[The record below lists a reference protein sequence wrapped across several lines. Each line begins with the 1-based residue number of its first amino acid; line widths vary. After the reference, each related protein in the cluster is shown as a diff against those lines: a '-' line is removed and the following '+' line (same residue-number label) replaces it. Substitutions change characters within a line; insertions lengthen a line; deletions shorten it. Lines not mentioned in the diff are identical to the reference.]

1 MIKKATCL
9 FYGRGTKKSC
19 KNAYELLKSAVQQST
34 YSSAILLLGKM
45 YYTGQGTEI
54 NYDKAF
60 ELFSEIGNWN
70 LEAKY
75 YLAYMN
81 LQGYGTVKNEEKG
94 IRLMKEAASGG
105 YSKAINYLQIN
116 N

>member
-1 MIKKATCL
+1 MIENKK
-9 FYGRGTKKSC
+9 
-19 KNAYELLKSAVQQST
+19 LKCYNYHEVNQ
-34 YSSAILLLGKM
+34 
-45 YYTGQGTEI
+45 I

-60 ELFSEIGNWN
+60 ELFLEIGNWN

-75 YLAYMN
+75 NLAYMH

-94 IRLMKEAASGG
+94 IKLMKEAASEG